1 MLKIPFLSRWLTNN
15 EEATTSR
22 SNTPAKRA
30 KKKEMEF
37 VVIGLGRFG
46 SSVAKALTQYG
57 HSVLALDDDKEL
69 VQELAHELPHV
80 IALDATN
87 IEALRQVG
95 VSDFNTAI
103 CCIGSDFEANL
114 LAAVLVRELGV
125 KRVVAKARTQVQR
138 KVLLQIGVDE
148 VVLPE
153 EEAGI
158 RLARRVSAID
168 FVDYLSLGNNV
179 GVVELVVPE
188 RYHGKTLIESA
199 IRNKYN
205 LTVIAIRRKGYVIAS
220 PSADTHFEPGD
231 DMLVLGAIS
240 DAERLV

>member
-1 MLKIPFLSRWLTNN
+1 MPKIPFLSRWLPNN
-15 EEATTSR
+15 EETGLR
-22 SNTPAKRA
+22 SSTPAKRA

-57 HSVLALDDDKEL
+57 HNVLALDDDKEL

-80 IALDATN
+80 VSLDATN
-87 IEALRQVG
+87 IDALRQVG
-95 VSDFNTAI
+95 VGDFNTAI

-114 LAAVLVRELGV
+114 LACVLVRELGV
-125 KRVVAKARTQVQR
+125 QRVVAKARTQIQR
-138 KVLLQIGVDE
+138 KILLQIGADE
-148 VVLPE
+148 VILPE

-188 RYHGKTLIESA
+188 RYHGQTLVESA
-199 IRNKYN
+199 IRNKYH
-205 LTVIAIRRKGYVIAS
+205 LTVIAIRRQGYVIAS
-220 PSADTHFEPGD
+220 PGADTRFEPGD

>member
-1 MLKIPFLSRWLTNN
+1 MLKIPFLSRWLPNN
-15 EEATTSR
+15 SQTAPR
-22 SNTPAKRA
+22 SNVPAKRA

-46 SSVAKALTQYG
+46 SSLAKALIQYG
-57 HSVLALDDDKEL
+57 HNVLGLDENEEL
-69 VQELAHELPHV
+69 IQELAHELPHL

-87 IEALRQVG
+87 IDALRQVG
-95 VSDFNTAI
+95 VGDFHTAI

-114 LAAVLVRELGV
+114 FATVLVRELGV
-125 KRVVAKARTQVQR
+125 KRVVAKARTKIQR
-138 KVLLQIGVDE
+138 QILLQIGADE

-179 GVVELVVPE
+179 GVVELRVPE
-188 RYHGKTLIESA
+188 RYHGVSLDEAS
-199 IRNKYN
+199 IRNKYG
-205 LTVIAIRRKGYVIAS
+205 LTVIAIRREGYVIAS
-220 PSADTHFEPGD
+220 PSASTRFEPGD
-231 DMLVLGAIS
+231 DILVLGAIS